1 MRKMLLSLASAAL
14 VVSACTGSA
23 MPAATQHQGVDPGH
37 HQPTPA
43 PVWPAGPPAATATP
57 YGGVTYQDPGTNP
70 WVDPR
75 QDGESTFALD
85 VGTAS
90 YTIAQRYISE
100 GNTPDPASVRVEEWV
115 NAFAQ
120 GYPSPESGAFAIV
133 ADGGPTPFT
142 DDDEVLLRI
151 GLQARDVANRDRQ
164 RAALTF
170 VIDTSGSMEQGGR
183 LEIVKESI
191 RILVRG
197 LDRNDRV
204 AIVTFGDEARVVLGP
219 TPASSE
225 SQILDAL
232 DGLHP
237 GGSTNLEAGLRLGY
251 DLARQTLTENDID
264 RVILASDGVANV
276 GLTDPD
282 SILGAIKRDADAGI
296 ELVSVG
302 VGMGNYNDVLLE
314 QLADQGDGFYAY
326 VNTREEANRLFTED
340 LTGTLET
347 VALDARAQ
355 VTFDRATV
363 AAYRLV
369 GYENRDVADQDFTN
383 DEVDAGAI
391 GAGHS
396 VTALYA
402 LRLASGAG
410 PQGHIATVRLR
421 WKDPNGGAATETSR
435 EIRTSDLAR
444 TFGASDVH
452 FRFDAIVA
460 TTAELLRGSELADG
474 GLARRLTIRDVAD
487 VANREAELLP
497 ANDEVHAFLEML
509 TSLGRLRD

>member
-1 MRKMLLSLASAAL
+1 MRKVLLSLASAAL
-14 VVSACTGSA
+14 LASACTSSA
-23 MPAATQHQGVDPGH
+23 MPAASSFQRVDPGH

-43 PVWPAGPPAATATP
+43 PVWPAGAMATP
-57 YGGVTYQDPGTNP
+57 YGGVTYEDPGTNP
-70 WVDPR
+70 WVDPAR
-75 QDGESTFALD
+75 DGESTFGLD
-85 VGTAS
+85 VDTAS

-100 GNTPDPASVRVEEWV
+100 GNQPDPASVRVEEWV
-115 NAFAQ
+115 NAFPQ
-120 GYPSPESGAFAIV
+120 GYPSPEEGVFAIV
-133 ADGGPTPFT
+133 ADGGPTPFLE
-142 DDDEVLLRI
+142 DDEVLLRI
-151 GLQARDVANRDRQ
+151 GLQARDVPDGARQ

-219 TPASSE
+219 TPASN
-225 SQILDAL
+225 QNLILAAL

-237 GGSTNLEAGLRLGY
+237 GGSTNLEGGLRLGY

-276 GLTDPD
+276 GLTDPG

-302 VGMGNYNDVLLE
+302 VGMGNYNDALLE
-314 QLADQGDGFYAY
+314 RLADQGDGFYAY
-326 VNTREEANRLFTED
+326 VNTREEANRLFRDD
-340 LTGTLET
+340 LTSTLET
-347 VALDARAQ
+347 VALDAKAQ
-355 VTFDRATV
+355 VTFDRETV
-363 AAYRLV
+363 TAYRLV
-369 GYENRDVADQDFTN
+369 GYENRAIADQDFTN
-383 DEVDAGAI
+383 PRVAAGAI

-402 LRLASGAG
+402 LRLARGAG
-410 PQGHIATVRLR
+410 PQSHLATVSLR
-421 WKDPNGGAATETSR
+421 WTDPDGGDTARASR
-435 EIRTSDLAR
+435 DVRTSDLAR
-444 TFGASDVH
+444 TFGASNPY
-452 FRFDAIVA
+452 FRLDAIVA
-460 TTAELLRGSELADG
+460 ATAELVRGSELAP
-474 GLARRLTIRDVAD
+474 ARWTIRDVAD

-497 ANDEVHAFLEML
+497 ANDEVHAFLEL
-509 TSLGRLRD
+509 LSKLGRLRN

>member
-1 MRKMLLSLASAAL
+1 MRTMLLALVAAAL
-14 VVSACTGSA
+14 VASACTSSA
-23 MPAATQHQGVDPGH
+23 LPAASSFQGVTPGH
-37 HQPTPA
+37 HQPTPG
-43 PVWPAGPPAATATP
+43 PVWPAGPAPTATP
-57 YGGVTYQDPGTNP
+57 DGGVTFENPGTNP

-75 QDGESTFALD
+75 QDGESTFGLD
-85 VGTAS
+85 VDTAS
-90 YTIAQRYISE
+90 YTIAQRYVAE
-100 GNTPDPASVRVEEWV
+100 GSQPDPASIRVEEWV
-115 NAFAQ
+115 NAFDQ
-120 GYPSPESGAFAIV
+120 GYPAPEEAAFAIV

-142 DDDEVLLRI
+142 DEGEVLLRI

-170 VIDTSGSMEQGGR
+170 VIDTSGSMERDGR
-183 LEIVKESI
+183 LEIVKASI
-191 RILVRG
+191 RILVQG

-219 TPASSE
+219 TPASSAN
-225 SQILDAL
+225 QILDAL
-232 DGLHP
+232 DSLHP

-276 GLTDPD
+276 GLTDPT

-296 ELVSVG
+296 ELISVG
-302 VGMGNYNDVLLE
+302 VGLGNYNDALLE

-326 VNTREEANRLFTED
+326 VNTREEAERLFTEE
-340 LTGTLET
+340 LTSTLET

-355 VTFDRATV
+355 VTFDRASV

-369 GYENRDVADQDFTN
+369 GYENRDIADRDFTN
-383 DEVDAGAI
+383 DDIKAGAI

-402 LRLASGAG
+402 VRLARGVT
-410 PQGHIATVRLR
+410 PQSHLATVHLR
-421 WKDPNGGAATETSR
+421 WTDPDGGDAAETSR
-435 EIRTSDLAR
+435 DIRTSDLAR
-444 TFGASDVH
+444 TFAATDPH

-460 TTAELLRGSELADG
+460 STAEVLRGSELAG
-474 GLARRLTIRDVAD
+474 RLAIRDIAA
-487 VANREAELLP
+487 VANSEAELLP
-497 ANDEVHAFLEML
+497 ATAEVHAFLDML
-509 TSLGRLRD
+509 TNLGRLRD